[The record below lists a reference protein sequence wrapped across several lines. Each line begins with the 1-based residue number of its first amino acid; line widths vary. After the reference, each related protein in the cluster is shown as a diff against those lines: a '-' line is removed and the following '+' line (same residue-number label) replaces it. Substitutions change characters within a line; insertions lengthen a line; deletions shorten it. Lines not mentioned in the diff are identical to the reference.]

1 MHDILQEASGYLSSL
16 ATARGAVIAVSS
28 FFGLSLV
35 IAASFARTMVRL
47 RALTALSNACL
58 LVGAAVAPN
67 PISVALFL
75 ILLPLNTWRL
85 VEIIRLT
92 KKVQA
97 AAIGGDTS
105 GLWLKPYMKARKEAA
120 GSWLFRKGDEA
131 DAIYLLVEGTLELPE
146 ISKVQPVGELF
157 GEVSFF
163 SPERRRTVSARC
175 ATDCLVLTL
184 PGATFHQLYFQN
196 PAFAF
201 TVAGLI
207 AQRLSADIQRLRAQV
222 ALLEKEKSGRAEQVR
237 EAAADL

>member
-1 MHDILQEASGYLSSL
+1 MHDVLVAASDYLSTLRTLHGGVL
-16 ATARGAVIAVSS
+16 ALAS
-28 FFGLSLV
+28 FMGLSLI

-47 RALTALSNACL
+47 RTLTVLGNACL
-58 LVGAAVAPN
+58 LTAAAVAPN
-67 PISVALFL
+67 PVSVVLFL

-85 VEIIRLT
+85 IEILRLT

-105 GLWLKPYMKARKEAA
+105 GVWLKPYMKARKHAA
-120 GSWLFRKGDEA
+120 GTWLFRKGDEA
-131 DAIYLLVEGTLELPE
+131 DGIYLLVEGTLELPE
-146 ISKVQPVGELF
+146 IAKQQPVGELF

-163 SPERRRTVSARC
+163 SPDHRRTVSARC
-175 ATDCLVLTL
+175 ATDCLVMSMSG
-184 PGATFHQLYFQN
+184 PTFHQLYFQN

-222 ALLEKEKSGRAEQVR
+222 ARLEGKQG
-237 EAAADL
+237 

>member
-1 MHDILQEASGYLSSL
+1 MHDILSALSAYVASL
-16 ATARGAVIAVSS
+16 ASPRGAVLAISS
-28 FFGLSLV
+28 FMGLSLV

-47 RALTALSNACL
+47 RGLTVLGNAFLLISAL
-58 LVGAAVAPN
+58 VAPN
-67 PISVALFL
+67 PVSVVLFL
-75 ILLPLNTWRL
+75 ILLPLNAWRL
-85 VEIIRLT
+85 REIIQLT

-105 GLWLKPYMKARKEAA
+105 GVWLKPYMKARKQPA

-131 DAIYLLVEGTLELPE
+131 DAIYLLVEGTIELPE
-146 ISKVQPVGELF
+146 ISKLQPVGELF

-163 SPERRRTVSARC
+163 SPDHRRTVSARC
-175 ATDCLVLTL
+175 ATDCLVMSMSG
-184 PGATFHQLYFQN
+184 PTFHQLYFQN

-222 ALLEKEKSGRAEQVR
+222 ARLEEN
-237 EAAADL
+237 